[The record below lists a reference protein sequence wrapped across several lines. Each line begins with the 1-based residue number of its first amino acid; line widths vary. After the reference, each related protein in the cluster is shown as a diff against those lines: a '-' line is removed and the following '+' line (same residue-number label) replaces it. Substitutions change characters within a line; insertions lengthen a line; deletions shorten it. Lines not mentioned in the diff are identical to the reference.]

1 MQHSKNTKQIKALP
15 IPVRAGVG
23 LKPEHYQT
31 ILETKPNIGWFE
43 IHPENYMADGGA
55 IHHYLEQIRELYP
68 LSIHG
73 VGLSLGSE
81 EGLSQ
86 EHLASLKALVDRY
99 QPGLVS
105 EHLAWCKYRNQVFN
119 DLLPVPYTNESLE
132 IISRNIDQTQNFLG
146 RQILIENPSS
156 YFQLDYTNFSE
167 WEFLVELVKHSG
179 AGILLDV
186 NNVYV
191 SACNHNFD
199 ARHYIKSI
207 PPHLVGEI
215 HLAGHSVQHL
225 QGGKVLIDDHGSEVI
240 DEVWELYD
248 FTLSHLGNRPTL
260 IEWDANIPRW
270 EILHNQA
277 KIADQTMLEKM
288 AVYARGSS

>member
-1 MQHSKNTKQIKALP
+1 MIQSGHTPKP

-23 LKPEHYQT
+23 LKPEHYDT
-31 ILETKPNIGWFE
+31 ILTTKPDIGWFE
-43 IHPENYMADGGA
+43 IHPENYMGGGGA
-55 IHHYLEQIRELYP
+55 VHHYMEQIRALYP

-86 EHLASLKALVDRY
+86 EHLQSLKNLVDRY

-105 EHLAWCKYRNQVFN
+105 EHLAWCRYRDFVLN
-119 DLLPVPYTNESLE
+119 DLLPVPYTKDSLE

-156 YFQLDYTNFSE
+156 YFQLDFTTFTE
-167 WEFLVELVKHSG
+167 WEFLVTLAKQSG

-191 SACNHNFD
+191 SACNHVFD
-199 ARHYIKSI
+199 AEHYIKSI
-207 PPHLVGEI
+207 PPELVGEI
-215 HLAGHSVQHL
+215 HLAGHSVQEMS
-225 QGGKVLIDDHGSEVI
+225 GGKVLIDDHGSEI
-240 DEVWELYD
+240 IEEVWKLYE
-248 FTLSHLGNRPTL
+248 FTLEHLGNRPTL
-260 IEWDANIPRW
+260 IEWDANIPEW
-270 EILHNQA
+270 DILQNQA
-277 KIADQTMLEKM
+277 NIADQTMLEKV
-288 AVYARGSS
+288 AVYA

>member
-1 MQHSKNTKQIKALP
+1 MSQIKALP
-15 IPVRAGVG
+15 IPAQAGVG
-23 LKPEHYQT
+23 LKPDHYQT
-31 ILETKPNIGWFE
+31 ILDTKPDIGWFE

-81 EGLSQ
+81 EGLSKK
-86 EHLASLKALVDRY
+86 HLASLKGLVDRY

-119 DLLPVPYTNESLE
+119 DLLPVPYTSESLE

-156 YFQLDYTNFSE
+156 YFKLDYTSYTE
-167 WEFLVELVKHSG
+167 WEFLVELVKRSG

-191 SACNHNFD
+191 SACNHGFD
-199 ARHYIKSI
+199 ARHYIKNI

-240 DEVWELYD
+240 EEVWDLYD

-260 IEWDANIPRW
+260 IEWDANIPHW
-270 EILHNQA
+270 DILYNQA
-277 KIADQTMLEKM
+277 KIADHAMLEKI
-288 AVYARGSS
+288 AVYSGG

>member
-1 MQHSKNTKQIKALP
+1 MQTLTDILQKKALP
-15 IPVRAGVG
+15 IPARAGVG
-23 LKPEHYQT
+23 LKPDHYQT
-31 ILETKPNIGWFE
+31 ILETQPDIGWFE

-55 IHHYLEQIRELYP
+55 IHHYLEQIREIYP

-81 EGLSQ
+81 EGLSTK
-86 EHLASLKALVDRY
+86 HLASLKELVDRY

-119 DLLPVPYTNESLE
+119 DLLPVPYTSESLE
-132 IISRNIDQTQNFLG
+132 ILCRNIEQTQDYLG

-156 YFQLDYTNFSE
+156 YFQLDYSSYSE
-167 WEFLVELVKHSG
+167 WEFLVELAKRSG

-191 SACNHNFD
+191 SACNHDFN
-199 ARHYIKSI
+199 AEIYIKSI
-207 PPHLVGEI
+207 PPSLVGEI
-215 HLAGHSVQHL
+215 HLAGHSVQYL

-260 IEWDANIPRW
+260 IEWDANIPLW
-270 EILHNQA
+270 DILYNQA
-277 KIADQTMLEKM
+277 IIADQTMLEKM
-288 AVYARGSS
+288 AVYARG

>member
-1 MQHSKNTKQIKALP
+1 MQPSKLTPQKKASL
-15 IPVRAGVG
+15 IPARAGVG
-23 LKPEHYQT
+23 LKHDHYQT
-31 ILETKPNIGWFE
+31 ILEKKPDIGWFE
-43 IHPENYMADGGA
+43 IHPENYMANGGA
-55 IHHYLEQIRELYP
+55 THHYLEQIRELYP

-73 VGLSLGSE
+73 VGLSLGSD
-81 EGLSQ
+81 EGLSA
-86 EHLASLKALVDRY
+86 EHLASLKELVDRY

-119 DLLPVPYTNESLE
+119 DLLPVPYTTESLD

-156 YFQLDYTNFSE
+156 YFQLDYTSYTE
-167 WEFLVELVKHSG
+167 WEFLVELVKRSG

-191 SACNHNFD
+191 SSCNHNFD
-199 ARHYIKSI
+199 ARNYIKNI

-215 HLAGHSVQHL
+215 HLAGHSVQYL

-240 DEVWELYD
+240 DEVWDLYD

-260 IEWDANIPRW
+260 IEWDANIPHW
-270 EILHNQA
+270 EILYNQA
-277 KIADQTMLEKM
+277 KIADQAMLEKM
-288 AVYARGSS
+288 AVYSGG